1 MHSTVGGSGARMKTC
16 SLIST
21 KAMMGIF
28 VMRRWWGTMKRIL
41 PVAVI
46 IFALAG
52 FADSLY
58 LSLAHFGL
66 VDLQSTPGAFAC
78 AIGGS
83 GCQAALTSEL
93 STIAGVPSAVLG
105 AAYFAAMFGIALA
118 RIVTGKWPV
127 PLLLA
132 PLLLAGLSFSGYLL
146 NTIASDVDNP
156 CRLCLIAHA
165 INVVACVMAFASM
178 YLDGVAA
185 RLSGGLTQHIRPGAR
200 GRWRS
205 A

>member
-1 MHSTVGGSGARMKTC
+1 MK
-16 SLIST
+16 L
-21 KAMMGIF
+21 
-28 VMRRWWGTMKRIL
+28 IL
-41 PVAVI
+41 PAAVGI
-46 IFALAG
+46 LAFAG

-66 VDLQSTPGAFAC
+66 VDLQSTPGAVAC

-83 GCQAALTSEL
+83 GCQAVLTSES
-93 STIAGVPSAVLG
+93 STVVGIPSAVLG
-105 AAYFAAMFGIALA
+105 AAYFAAMLGLALT
-118 RIVTGKWPV
+118 RIVTGKWPL

-165 INVVACVMAFASM
+165 TNVAACVMIFASM
-178 YLDGVAA
+178 YLDGVAP
-185 RLSGGLTQHIRPGAR
+185 RLLQSD
-200 GRWRS
+200 S
-205 A
+205 